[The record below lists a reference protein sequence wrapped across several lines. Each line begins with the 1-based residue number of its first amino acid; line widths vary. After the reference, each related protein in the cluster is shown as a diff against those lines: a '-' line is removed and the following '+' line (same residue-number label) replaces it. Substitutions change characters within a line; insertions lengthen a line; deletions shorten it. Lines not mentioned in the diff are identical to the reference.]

1 MTHSPLA
8 AGWKEG
14 RAGHGLAARHVGEPL
29 SHRSGFTEL
38 RFGSLWLALCGA
50 RGITT
55 LTSGHT
61 SKTLIHVTL
70 QGDPHAWGTGS
81 SRRQS

>member
-14 RAGHGLAARHVGEPL
+14 RVGHGLAARHVGEPL

-38 RFGSLWLALCGA
+38 RSGSL
-50 RGITT
+50 
-55 LTSGHT
+55 
-61 SKTLIHVTL
+61 
-70 QGDPHAWGTGS
+70 
-81 SRRQS
+81 